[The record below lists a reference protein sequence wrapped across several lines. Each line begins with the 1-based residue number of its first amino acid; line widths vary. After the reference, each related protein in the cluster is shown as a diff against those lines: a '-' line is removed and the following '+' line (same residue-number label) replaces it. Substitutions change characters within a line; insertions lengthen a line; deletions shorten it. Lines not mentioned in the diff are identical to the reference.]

1 MRRVAISAILALSLL
16 GTVGPVAVGAD
27 PVRTGLPA
35 RITCADGQ
43 TYDVIIKGRV
53 AHLENSTRLSIATRL
68 TVTIAETDSGAVLSQ
83 LPFPIGQGRLARQ
96 QGDLVTCSFT
106 QVDAA
111 AGTTTVTEAEAFFVP
126 RGR

>member
-1 MRRVAISAILALSLL
+1 MRRVAISAVLALSLL
-16 GTVGPVAVGAD
+16 GTVGLAAVGAD
-27 PVRTGLPA
+27 PIQTGVPA

-43 TYDVIIKGRV
+43 TYDVIIKGIV

-68 TVTIAETDSGAVLSQ
+68 TVTTAETDSGAVLSQ
-83 LPFPIGQGRLARQ
+83 LTFPIGQGRRAGL

-126 RGR
+126 RSR